1 MQFDWYWL
9 YFIIG
14 IFFILIEIFSL
25 TFYFLPIGIAAIIT
39 GIFAIFI
46 NNLYFHV
53 AVFCFVGIFLF
64 IFISKWKKSR
74 FLKPIGS
81 QHIAGLIGQQG
92 IIVEAYKSPQDSGK
106 VKVFSDVWDLFWDLH
121 QQEKIMHLKEGDI
134 VKVTA
139 IEGNKVKVEKLN

>member
-14 IFFILIEIFSL
+14 IFFVLIEIFSL
-25 TFYFLPIGIAAIIT
+25 TFYFLPIGIAAIST
-39 GIFAIFI
+39 GIFALFT
-46 NNLYFHV
+46 NNLYIHV
-53 AVFCFVGIFLF
+53 TVFCFIAILLF

-81 QHIAGLIGQQG
+81 QHIAGLVGQQG